1 MSTLNC
7 IDLANIDSQ
16 LSCAEQDNM
25 GGLVP
30 QLIFGYHD
38 DVSAWPDWPAPAANA
53 TAGLT
58 LEAAGAISGDLTMAT
73 GARAYKM
80 DFTEEQGSFSIAP
93 QGEPGAI
100 SFLYTL
106 NIINRRIRKKLLGFM
121 NAAKNRKMFF
131 IVQDANGVW
140 YLMGDKARGARLS
153 SGDGATTGTA
163 STDSN
168 QVSLTF
174 TYTSPRALVY
184 EGDTDDILTVAS
196 SNSQQQ

>member
-1 MSTLNC
+1 MSQNC
-7 IDLANIDSQ
+7 ISLSTIDSQ
-16 LSCAEQDNM
+16 LSCQEQDNM

-38 DVSAWPDWPAPAANA
+38 DVASWPDWPAPAANSV
-53 TAGLT
+53 TALSLDQAGVIAGDLVM
-58 LEAAGAISGDLTMAT
+58 AAGAS
-73 GARAYKM
+73 AYKM

-93 QGEPGAI
+93 QGDPGAI
-100 SFLYTL
+100 SFLYSL

-131 IVQDANGVW
+131 LVQDANGVW

-153 SGDGATTGTA
+153 SGDGATTGQA

-168 QVSLTF
+168 QVALTF
-174 TYTSPRALVY
+174 TYTSPRALAY
-184 EGDTDDILTVAS
+184 EGDTEDLLTASS
-196 SNSQQQ
+196 SNSQQS

>member
-1 MSTLNC
+1 MSQNC
-7 IDLANIDSQ
+7 IALSTIDSQ
-16 LSCAEQDNM
+16 LSCQEQDNM

-38 DVSAWPDWPAPAANA
+38 DVASWPDWPAPAANSA
-53 TAGLT
+53 TALSLDQAGVIAGDLVM
-58 LEAAGAISGDLTMAT
+58 AAGAS
-73 GARAYKM
+73 AYKM

-93 QGEPGAI
+93 QGDPGAI

-131 IVQDANGVW
+131 LVQDANGVW

-153 SGDGATTGTA
+153 SGDGATTGQA

-168 QVSLTF
+168 QVALTF
-174 TYTSPRALVY
+174 TYTSPRALAY
-184 EGDTDDILTVAS
+184 EGDTEDLLTASS
-196 SNSQQQ
+196 SNSTQH